1 VIGRPVA
8 SPPRQAVR
16 RQIALSWG
24 GALLAIVPAIVFAF
38 LIVSGQSSPS
48 LPVAMLAIGLGLL
61 IAWRVGV
68 SMVDRQL
75 GPTLDRLSDMAQR
88 AAEVELPYEAALPR
102 LTSENLT
109 SSFGQLSGRLAEA
122 NEALRAQVAR
132 LAALNQELLDARGE
146 LLRSERLATVGR
158 LAAGLGHEIG
168 NPLGALLGFIEL
180 AKKGGGPEVLEAL
193 EAQAQRIHRTVQELM
208 DFARPGKMEIVPV
221 PLGPS
226 IEAALRLVRAHP
238 RWRSMELHTSIPDDL
253 PEVLASE
260 HHLVQVLVNLLLNAA
275 DACEGRGRVDLQA
288 IQQSGRV
295 ALEVSDDGPGLA
307 PEMVGRVFE
316 PFATTKALGKGTGL
330 GLAICRQLMQ
340 AFGGDIE
347 AAPPTRGQ
355 GAVFKL
361 DFRARARG
369 ERHTEALQ
377 VGSA

>member
-1 VIGRPVA
+1 MA
-8 SPPRQAVR
+8 
-16 RQIALSWG
+16 
-24 GALLAIVPAIVFAF
+24 FAF
-38 LIVSGQSSPS
+38 LLISGNSSPA
-48 LPVAMLAIGLGLL
+48 LPIAMLAMGLGLL
-61 IAWRVGV
+61 IAWRLGV

-88 AAEVELPYEAALPR
+88 VAEVELPHEAGLPK
-102 LTSENLT
+102 LSSENLT

-122 NEALRAQVAR
+122 NQALREQVTR
-132 LAALNQELLDARGE
+132 LAALNQELLDTRGD

-180 AKKGGGPEVLEAL
+180 AKKDGGPGVFDAL

-221 PLGPS
+221 PLGSS
-226 IEAALRLVRAHP
+226 IEVALRLVRAHP
-238 RWRSMELHTSIPDDL
+238 RWRSMELHSSIPHDL
-253 PEVLASE
+253 PKIMASE
-260 HHLVQVLVNLLLNAA
+260 HHLVQLLVNLFLNAA
-275 DACEGRGRVDLQA
+275 DACEGHGQVDLRA
-288 IQQSGRV
+288 SERDDRIS
-295 ALEVSDDGPGLA
+295 LEVSDNGPGLA

-347 AAPPTRGQ
+347 AAPPRAGQ
-355 GAVFKL
+355 GALFTL
-361 DFRARARG
+361 DFRSDVAD
-369 ERHTEALQ
+369 ERKAEPLQ

>member
-1 VIGRPVA
+1 MA
-8 SPPRQAVR
+8 STPRQAVR

-24 GALLAIVPAIVFAF
+24 GALLAILPAVVFGF
-38 LIVSGQSSPS
+38 LIVSGQTSRSFP
-48 LPVAMLAIGLGLL
+48 LAALAIGLALL

-88 AAEVELPYEAALPR
+88 AAEVELPFEAAVPR

-122 NEALRAQVAR
+122 NQLLRGQVKH
-132 LAALNQELLDARGE
+132 LAALNDELVKTREE
-146 LLRSERLATVGR
+146 LLRSERLATLGR
-158 LAAGLGHEIG
+158 VAAGLGHEIG

-180 AKKGGGPEVLEAL
+180 AKQGGGPEVIQAL
-193 EAQAQRIHRTVQELM
+193 EVQAQRIHRTVQELM

-238 RWRSMELHTSIPDDL
+238 RWRSMELHASIPADL
-253 PEVLASE
+253 PEVQASE
-260 HHLVQVLVNLLLNAA
+260 HHLVQVLVNLILNAA
-275 DACEGRGRVDLQA
+275 DACEGQGRVELRA
-288 IQQSGRV
+288 RAESEKVR
-295 ALEVSDDGPGLA
+295 LEVVDDGPGLS
-307 PEMVGRVFE
+307 PEIAGRLFE

-340 AFGGDIE
+340 AFGGDIS
-347 AAPPTRGQ
+347 AAPSRPGQ
-355 GAVFKL
+355 GATFTL
-361 DFRARARG
+361 DFRPSRHSPRSAAGPQAR
-369 ERHTEALQ
+369 
-377 VGSA
+377 VS

>member
-1 VIGRPVA
+1 
-8 SPPRQAVR
+8 
-16 RQIALSWG
+16 
-24 GALLAIVPAIVFAF
+24 LLAVVPAIVFGV
-38 LIVSGQSSPS
+38 LILSSKSAPS
-48 LPVAMLAIGLGLL
+48 LPLAMAAMALGLL

-88 AAEVELPYEAALPR
+88 AAEVELPYEAALPK
-102 LTSENLT
+102 LTSQNLT
-109 SSFGQLSGRLAEA
+109 SSFGQLSSRLAEA
-122 NEALRAQVAR
+122 NQTLREQVAR

-168 NPLGALLGFIEL
+168 NPLGALLGFVDL
-180 AKKGGGPEVLEAL
+180 AKNGGGPEVLDAL

-208 DFARPGKMEIVPV
+208 DFARPGKMEIISV

-238 RWRSMELHTSIPDDL
+238 RWRSMELQTTIPPDV
-253 PEVLASE
+253 PGVLASE
-260 HHLVQVLVNLLLNAA
+260 HHLVQLLVNLFLNAA
-275 DACEGRGRVDLQA
+275 DACEGRGRVFLRA
-288 IQQSGRV
+288 RREKPGLS
-295 ALEVSDDGPGLA
+295 LEVSDDGPGFS

-340 AFGGDIE
+340 AFGGEIE
-347 AAPPTRGQ
+347 TVTPQAGQ
-355 GAVFKL
+355 GAVFRL
-361 DFRARARG
+361 DFRVASSDVRETRSL
-369 ERHTEALQ
+369 EA
-377 VGSA
+377 GSA